1 MDSIFF
7 VFFLQQFS
15 ILPDEL
21 DFPGFL
27 IGINSFDINFLL
39 PQDLFY
45 CLKKRLQTFSGL
57 CRHLYDPVCLK
68 VPYRQAFPDPVHL
81 VKCRDHRFVHCLQT
95 LQCLIHH
102 IHLLVHLWIGK
113 IRHMQNHI
121 RIFCFLQGTSERF
134 NQVVRKLADKSYRI
148 REQNLLISRKSQH
161 SRGRIQCC
169 EQLVL
174 LQHFCPGQGI

>member
-68 VPYRQAFPDPVHL
+68 IPEIDVSYSIFTPSKLPNAQEAQMTGLIVRLKPNTWVTEQMISHGNYDESLLLLKGELELRIDNSTYMIYEGDSFYIP
-81 VKCRDHRFVHCLQT
+81 KNCLHNY
-95 LQCLIHH
+95 L
-102 IHLLVHLWIGK
+102 
-113 IRHMQNHI
+113 N
-121 RIFCFLQGTSERF
+121 TSNEEATIIVYF
-134 NQVVRKLADKSYRI
+134 S
-148 REQNLLISRKSQH
+148 
-161 SRGRIQCC
+161 
-169 EQLVL
+169 QLVY
-174 LQHFCPGQGI
+174 